1 MNACLCRIVFI
12 IINIILGSLTWL
24 RWMINNGRKKLF
36 SLLPILRISMFLSTS
51 RGFSSRFYHDRP
63 ENFHFLHSGISRFFL
78 KFWHTPL
85 EFQLHPLELITY
97 RGGSHIA
104 KTSFKMSF
112 FICITFYWEALG
124 NNYFY
129 IACPF
134 LS

>member
-1 MNACLCRIVFI
+1 MSNCFYY
-12 IINIILGSLTWL
+12 NKSWL

-36 SLLPILRISMFLSTS
+36 SLLPILRISMFPSTS
-51 RGFSSRFYHDRP
+51 RGFPVDFTMTLRK
-63 ENFHFLHSGISRFFL
+63 ISTFCI
-78 KFWHTPL
+78 L
-85 EFQLHPLELITY
+85 EFHVFSSNFGIPPWNSNYFYLTPWNKYHT
-97 RGGSHIA
+97 GGGGCSHIA

-129 IACPF
+129 VACPF